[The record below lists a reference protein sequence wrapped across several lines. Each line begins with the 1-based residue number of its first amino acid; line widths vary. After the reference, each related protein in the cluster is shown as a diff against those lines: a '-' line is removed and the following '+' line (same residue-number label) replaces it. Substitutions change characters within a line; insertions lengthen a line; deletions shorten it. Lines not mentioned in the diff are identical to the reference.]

1 MGGIF
6 HASLFSFSF
15 IRACG
20 YGILAIFVKLAYAEG
35 FSLGEVIGSQYL
47 FGWII
52 LLAITLLFSRHRVP
66 LKQALILFVAGTSAS
81 FTGIFIM
88 LH

>member
-1 MGGIF
+1 MLRY
-6 HASLFSFSF
+6 SLLVLLG
-15 IRACG
+15 ACS

-35 FSLGEVIGSQYL
+35 FSLGEVIGEYL

-66 LKQALILFVAGTSAS
+66 LKQALLLFVAGTSAS